1 MPLVQKSDSIAASA
15 VNDNLLTGSLFERLP
30 FPAMLEFAVNG
41 DANGADMRMDIYSGM
56 DVIIENSPLNVKAAL
71 PVYPDDFLLNDAAD
85 YGEQIKIRV
94 RNTSAAGARTVYWA
108 MMVTPL

>member
-1 MPLVQKSDSIAASA
+1 MPLVQGSTSVAASS
-15 VNDNLLTGSLFERLP
+15 VDDNLLSGSQFERLP
-30 FPAMLEFAVNG
+30 YPAQLEFAING
-41 DANGADMRMDIYSGM
+41 DANGADMRVDVYSGL
-56 DVIIENSPLNVKAAL
+56 DVIMENAPLNVKAAL